1 MLVWMRATI
10 FTISLAGVGWLH
22 IRFRKTKPNGPIFT
36 RPPQECRRGSRVSQ
50 CYKKKKTFTSRRICS
65 KLPYFADIL
74 ERRDEE
80 DDTESIKKARRF
92 YRACVDF
99 GMLGVLHFYL
109 LKSQCCKTSRCCKF

>member
-1 MLVWMRATI
+1 MDPFSRGLRKSAEEDQGLVNVT
-10 FTISLAGVGWLH
+10 
-22 IRFRKTKPNGPIFT
+22 
-36 RPPQECRRGSRVSQ
+36 
-50 CYKKKKTFTSRRICS
+50 KKKKTFTSRRICS